1 LSPQPPT
8 ILSKG
13 LDVTEVE
20 VSEDV
25 TISEEMAEKIEDV
38 ASRYALSFD
47 EAVIYLVQL
56 GLDWIEEKRAGL

>member
-1 LSPQPPT
+1 M
-8 ILSKG
+8 
-13 LDVTEVE
+13 TEVE